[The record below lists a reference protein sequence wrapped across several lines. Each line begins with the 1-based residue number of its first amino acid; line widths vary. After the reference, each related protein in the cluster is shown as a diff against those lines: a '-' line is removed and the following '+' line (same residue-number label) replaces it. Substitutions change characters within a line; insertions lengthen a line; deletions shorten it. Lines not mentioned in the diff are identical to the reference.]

1 MRRFPD
7 RRTRGATIV
16 DLLVGVGLTAV
27 VLGTA
32 IPNLRALTE
41 PYTLDTAS
49 RVVAADFA
57 VARMRA
63 IAQNRR
69 HRIVFNDDGRWW
81 EVQAETAPN
90 SFTVVGARRTLPA
103 GADFGNVAANP
114 TFDTRG
120 MLAAAFSVDVAGG
133 GRQRTVSVNVLG
145 DTIVSHAEAV
155 AESEPQV

>member
-1 MRRFPD
+1 MRRIPD
-7 RRTRGATIV
+7 RRTRGATII

-49 RVVAADFA
+49 RVVAADFT

-69 HRIVFNDDGRWW
+69 HRIVFDDDARWW

-90 SFTVVGARRTLPA
+90 SFTVVGARRTLPV
-103 GADFGNVAANP
+103 GADFGSINSNP

-120 MLAAAFSVDVAGG
+120 MLAAAFSLDVRGD
-133 GRQRTVSVNVLG
+133 GRKRTVSVNVLG
-145 DTIVSHAEAV
+145 DTTVSHAEAV
-155 AESEPQV
+155 AMAEPQG